1 MKILLNGQEFDVPER
16 TTVAGLLDL
25 RRRSGHLSTTAYAV
39 ERNQEVCPRPQ
50 HAAIALQ
57 PNDRVEI
64 VVMVGGG

>member
-1 MKILLNGQEFDVPER
+1 MKIILNGQDFDVAER
-16 TTVAGLLDL
+16 TTVAGLLEL
-25 RRRSGHLSTTAYAV
+25 RRKSGHLSTTAYAV

-50 HAAIALQ
+50 HAATVLL